1 MRQRQAQQGVIVLA
15 AAADVL
21 AVLGFATLGRGSHAE
36 SLDALGVFRT
46 AAPFLLGLLIGWLG
60 MRAWQAPVRLTV
72 GLGVWAAVVVAGLGL
87 RAALTH
93 RLPPTFVLITAVSLA
108 LLLLG
113 WRALASLLAPRLS
126 PGR

>member
-1 MRQRQAQQGVIVLA
+1 MIALAIV
-15 AAADVL
+15 ADAL
-21 AVLGFATLGRGSHAE
+21 GVLGFATLGRGSHAE
-36 SLDALGVFRT
+36 GIEALGVLTT
-46 AAPFLLGLLIGWLG
+46 AAPFLLGLLRGWLG
-60 MRAWQAPVRLTV
+60 SRAWRAPLRLTV
-72 GLGVWAAVVVAGLGL
+72 GLGVWATVVVAGLGL

>member
-1 MRQRQAQQGVIVLA
+1 VRHGVIALA
-15 AAADVL
+15 IAADVL
-21 AVLGFATLGRGSHAE
+21 AVLGFATLGRRSHAE
-36 SLDALGVFRT
+36 GIEALGVLTT

-60 MRAWQAPVRLTV
+60 MRAGRAPLRLTV
-72 GLGVWAAVVVAGLGL
+72 GLGVWSTVVVAGLGL

-113 WRALASLLAPRLS
+113 WRTLASLLAPRPS